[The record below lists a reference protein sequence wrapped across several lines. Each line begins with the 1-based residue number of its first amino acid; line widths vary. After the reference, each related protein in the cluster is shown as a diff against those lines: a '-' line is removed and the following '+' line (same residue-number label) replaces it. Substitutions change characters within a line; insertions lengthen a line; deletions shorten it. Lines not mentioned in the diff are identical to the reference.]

1 MSSFVP
7 KWRHPVGQAL
17 MHAGSRPT
25 ETRST
30 QSVHF
35 AIFPVFTWNFGTSNG
50 HPVSQ
55 YPQPMQLS
63 GFTSTIPLAYC
74 TMAPG
79 AGQASRHPGSA
90 QCMHWSL
97 RMSHISPPSTSRSSK
112 RMRFQ
117 KPASSVGIVWYVPT
131 CRVES
136 GGRSFHS
143 WHATSQALQPMHVD
157 VSMYLATVG
166 TLLMPEGLPQTEA
179 EERRISRL
187 CTLMIVASS
196 RLLEFDEER
205 LELGRPRVRIHGGGR
220 QEIRQRTGMPGVAS
234 RVAPVKREADL
245 PELLS
250 VDLEGE
256 QPFRDHRDA
265 FDGSARGGDLH
276 LGSVRDA
283 LLLGESDRDLDEET
297 GLELVEDFRV
307 LRPIVVVL
315 RQPVGRAH
323 DREVFLLSVDILV
336 RAELLRHRTRS
347 DFRMEEVIHRRLDGL
362 VMFGERTVV
371 ERRGEKSPDAL
382 RVHDECAELAGL
394 AVGFDVGNVAH
405 PFLSVPDDAR
415 PRRIPR
421 FPFGV
426 RRSAVVHDAAVR
438 GPGETPVVKHPE
450 PGRIGGRAALGVVSR
465 LRVNAE
471 VQPVSAERG
480 AVVLQLPEVLEL
492 LARR

>member
-131 CRVES
+131 WCVDS

-143 WHATSQALQPMHVD
+143 WHATSQALQPMQVD

-196 RLLEFDEER
+196 RLLELDEER
-205 LELGRPRVRIHGGGR
+205 LELGRPRVWIHRGGR
-220 QEIRQRTGMPGVAS
+220 QESRQRSGMPGGAG
-234 RVAPVKREADL
+234 RVAPVEGEADL
-245 PELLS
+245 PQLLP
-250 VDLEGE
+250 VDLQRK
-256 QPFRDHRDA
+256 QPLRDHRDA

-276 LGSVRDA
+276 LRSVLDA

-297 GLELVEDFRV
+297 GLELVEDVGV
-307 LRPIVVVL
+307 LCPVVVVL
-315 RQPVGRAH
+315 RQPVRRAH
-323 DREVFLLSVDILV
+323 DREVSLLSVGILV
-336 RAELLRHRTRS
+336 VGELLRHRTRG
-347 DFRMEEVIHRRLDGL
+347 DFRVEEVLDRRLDGL
-362 VMFGERTVV
+362 VMLGERAVV
-371 ERRGEKSPDAL
+371 EIRSEKQPDAFL
-382 RVHDECAELAGL
+382 IHDERPELAGL
-394 AVGFDVGNVAH
+394 AVGLDVGNVSH
-405 PFLSVPDDAR
+405 PFFAIPDDAR
-415 PRRIPR
+415 PCRIPR
-421 FPFGV
+421 LSFGV
-426 RRSAVVHDAAVR
+426 GGGAVVHDAAVR
-438 GPGETPVVKHPE
+438 RPGEAPVREHPE
-450 PGRIGGRAALGVVSR
+450 AGRIGARAPLGVVAR
-465 LRVNAE
+465 FRVDAE
-471 VQPVSAERG
+471 RQPVAAHRR
-480 AVVLQLPEVLEL
+480 AVIL
-492 LARR
+492 